1 MLFIN
6 PLYYETM
13 VAFTAR
19 RNSFI
24 KCVITLQ
31 LDMNTVSKAGFF
43 YSGKMII
50 ILIIFHR
57 SF

>member
-6 PLYYETM
+6 PLAYETM
-13 VAFTAR
+13 VAFNAR
-19 RNSFI
+19 LNSFNR
-24 KCVITLQ
+24 CVIPLQ
-31 LDMNTVSKAGFF
+31 LDINAVCEAGFF

>member
-6 PLYYETM
+6 PLYHETM
-13 VAFTAR
+13 VAFNAR

-31 LDMNTVSKAGFF
+31 LNMNAVSKAGFF